1 MNCFLA
7 KNGNVFKACNS
18 VCATVWCVFDMRMPS
33 LQNVAIPTLCS
44 LFITD
49 TAAVYLLLF
58 KCCQVSRVLG
68 CNG

>member
-1 MNCFLA
+1 MYLMR
-7 KNGNVFKACNS
+7 VIACIPLYGM
-18 VCATVWCVFDMRMPS
+18 FDVRMPS